1 MTPRRSDGTVPGEGQ
16 VAGLV
21 HRPHIP
27 RVTGAM
33 RVLPLAATFEVRSTP
48 NLTPSSLPGSS
59 GRRIVPRKVLLMSV
73 ENTTVPGDDPERDP
87 TLRKLQNLGRTVSSA
102 DEDIR
107 GRMVKDKDGQDV
119 GTIDDLLVDAAAQK
133 VRFME
138 VASGGFL
145 GLGETKSLIP
155 VEAITRI
162 TEHDVYIGHTREH
175 VAGAP
180 PYDPEL
186 VKEDAG
192 YFFGLYPYYGYQ
204 GGVVPVLMGYP
215 YAKRDESS
223 VEVGWPHHA

>member
-1 MTPRRSDGTVPGEGQ
+1 MKREDTTIPG
-16 VAGLV
+16 A
-21 HRPHIP
+21 
-27 RVTGAM
+27 
-33 RVLPLAATFEVRSTP
+33 
-48 NLTPSSLPGSS
+48 
-59 GRRIVPRKVLLMSV
+59 
-73 ENTTVPGDDPERDP
+73 DPERDP
-87 TLRKLQNLGRTVSSA
+87 TLRKLHDVERTVSSA

-107 GRMVKDKDGQDV
+107 GRMVKDKDGDNV
-119 GTIDDLLVDAAAQK
+119 GTIDGLLVDAAARK

-162 TEHDVYIGHTREH
+162 TEHDVFISHARKH

-192 YFFGLYPYYGYQ
+192 YFSALYPYYGYQ
-204 GGVVPVLMGYP
+204 GGVVPMLMGYP
-215 YAKRDESS
+215 YDRRDSTS
-223 VEVGWPHHA
+223 VEVRFPHHA